1 MNETVQQREAQN
13 PLDYALASRDRD
25 VMSMVRTA
33 LEAERCKLA
42 FQPVVRADRPDQI
55 AFYEGLIRVLDE
67 SGRIIPA
74 HQFMGSV
81 EETEIGREID
91 TASLKAGFQMLRQN
105 PDIRLSVN
113 ISARSLA
120 DGKWRRT
127 LERNLR
133 RDETVG
139 ERLIIE
145 INERSAMHLH
155 EVVVRFMDE
164 LQPRG
169 VAFALDDFG
178 AGFTAFRHLKDF
190 FFDMVKID
198 KLFIRD
204 IENSPDNQV
213 LAEALMTVAHQFE
226 MFAIA
231 GGVESEGAARFL
243 ADIGMDCLQG
253 FHIGVPKMTL

>member
-1 MNETVQQREAQN
+1 MSETARQKEASN
-13 PLDYALASRDRD
+13 PLDYAMASRDKD
-25 VMSMVRTA
+25 VMSLVRNA
-33 LEAERCKLA
+33 LAAERCKLA
-42 FQPVVRADRPDQI
+42 FQPVVRSDQRDQV

-67 SGRIIPA
+67 GGRIIPA
-74 HQFMGSV
+74 HQFMGSI

-91 TASLKAGFQMLRQN
+91 TASLKAGFQMLREN
-105 PDIRLSVN
+105 PHIRLSVN

-127 LERNLR
+127 LESNLLQ
-133 RDETVG
+133 DETVG
-139 ERLIIE
+139 ERLIVE
-145 INERSAMHLH
+145 INESSAMNLH

-178 AGFTAFRHLKDF
+178 AGATSFRHLKDF

-198 KLFIRD
+198 RCFARGVED
-204 IENSPDNQV
+204 SPDNQV

-226 MFAIA
+226 MFAVS
-231 GGVESEGAARFL
+231 GGIESEAAAQFMMK
-243 ADIGMDCLQG
+243 IGMDCLQG
-253 FHIGVPKMTL
+253 FHIGIPKMTL